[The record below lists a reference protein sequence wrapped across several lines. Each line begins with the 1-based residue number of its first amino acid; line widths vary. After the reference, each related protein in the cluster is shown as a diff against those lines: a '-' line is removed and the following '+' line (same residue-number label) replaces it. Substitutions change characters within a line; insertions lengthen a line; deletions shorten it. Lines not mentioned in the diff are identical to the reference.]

1 MHIGEILWHFIFQ
14 GIIGSL
20 LLFGV
25 PIFICYPIYL
35 AIKRK
40 GHPMTAVIM
49 SISVLILIFMV
60 FGFIIW
66 R

>member
-1 MHIGEILWHFIFQ
+1 MHISEIPWHFIVP
-14 GIIGSL
+14 GIIGCL

-25 PIFICYPIYL
+25 PIFISYPIYL

-40 GHPMTAVIM
+40 GQPITAIIM
-49 SISVLILIFMV
+49 SISVLILIFFI